1 MIQRYTKKI
10 THQINDG
17 LFYVC
22 FYFSSYNMMFGA
34 SPLVAGVSKLATES
48 VIT

>member
-22 FYFSSYNMMFGA
+22 FYFSSYNMMLGA
-34 SPLVAGVSKLATES
+34 SPLVGVSTLATES